1 MIRASPVWQH
11 KAKLMESVPGMGRVA
26 TTALLVQLPEL
37 GTLLNKQIS
46 GLVGICRDSS
56 SMRGRRTIWGGR
68 ASVRAALYRT
78 ALVGSRY
85 KPVLKVFYQRL
96 VAAGKP
102 KKAALVGCMRKLLTI
117 LNSII
122 KHGQPWEHEVIK
134 PA

>member
-46 GLVGICRDSS
+46 GLVGVCRDSG

-68 ASVRAALYRT
+68 ASVRAALYR
-78 ALVGSRY
+78 
-85 KPVLKVFYQRL
+85 
-96 VAAGKP
+96 
-102 KKAALVGCMRKLLTI
+102 AALVSSRYTPMLKVLPTTCRRWKAQKSSTGW
-117 LNSII
+117 LNAKASNNTEFDNQAWPTL
-122 KHGQPWEHEVIK
+122 G
-134 PA
+134 A